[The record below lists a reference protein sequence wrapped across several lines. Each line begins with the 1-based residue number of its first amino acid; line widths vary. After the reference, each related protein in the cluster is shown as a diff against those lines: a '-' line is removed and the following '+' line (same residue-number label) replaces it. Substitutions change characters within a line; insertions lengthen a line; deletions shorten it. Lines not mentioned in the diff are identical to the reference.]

1 LERSHARA
9 DAHITLGVDSSHPS
23 DTGARARLGNP
34 KLAVERLDA
43 VAEAVEA
50 GRVATC
56 LPFLL
61 EAGYS
66 ARSAADHDA
75 IVDELHALPHF
86 RVDEDVE
93 RRAADAQRQL
103 ARAGH
108 HRLPPVDLLV
118 AALADRHGV
127 GVLHY
132 DHDYDLIVAKT
143 DLSFQSVWL
152 AAAGALA

>member
-1 LERSHARA
+1 VIGPVLLDNSAWARF
-9 DAHITLGVDSSHPS
+9 GSSE
-23 DTGARARLGNP
+23 
-34 KLAVERLDA
+34 LAAERLDQIA
-43 VAEAVEA
+43 QAVEA
-50 GRVATC
+50 SRVATC

-75 IVDELHALPHF
+75 IVDDLQGLPHF
-86 RVDEDVE
+86 QVDEVVE
-93 RRAADAQRQL
+93 RRAMDAQRQL

-132 DHDYDLIVAKT
+132 DQDYDLIVAKT
-143 DLSFQSVWL
+143 DLNFQSVWL
-152 AAAGALA
+152 APAGALA

>member
-1 LERSHARA
+1 VIGPVLLDNSAW
-9 DAHITLGVDSSHPS
+9 
-23 DTGARARLGNP
+23 ARLGDP
-34 KLAVERLDA
+34 ELAIERLDEIA
-43 VAEAVEA
+43 GAVEA
-50 GRVATC
+50 SRVATC

-75 IVDELHALPHF
+75 IADELEALPHLQ
-86 RVDEDVE
+86 VDEDVE
-93 RRAADAQRQL
+93 RRAVDAQRQL
-103 ARAGH
+103 ARVGH

-143 DLSFQSVWL
+143 DLNFQSVWL
-152 AAAGALA
+152 APAGALA

>member
-1 LERSHARA
+1 VIGPVLLDNSAW
-9 DAHITLGVDSSHPS
+9 
-23 DTGARARLGNP
+23 ARLGSP
-34 KLAVERLDA
+34 GLTVERLDE

-50 GRVATC
+50 SRVATC

-66 ARSAADHDA
+66 ARSAADHEE
-75 IVDELHALPHF
+75 IVEELQALPHF
-86 RVDEDVE
+86 HVDEAVE
-93 RRAADAQRQL
+93 ARALDAQRQL

-118 AALADRHGV
+118 AAVADRHGV

-143 DLSFQSVWL
+143 DLNFQSVWL